1 MKRKILVIHN
11 GYPLRGDGGDKVR
24 TLNMLQSLDSIGFD
38 VCLLAFFK
46 KDFTLLA
53 LNKKSMPSNIKSY
66 FIFTLPDRWGLG
78 GIAALFRAVITWI
91 IVKCNHIEL
100 IQLET
105 SLSASCVRYLKK
117 NILVVTDFHAD
128 PVPELQ
134 MNGRTKSSI
143 NRAEKD
149 VCYALSRSQRIIAV
163 SNNLANNLKKYYSYD
178 CPFSIL
184 PCSFNSEKF
193 HIDPAQM
200 IALREKMHLKERIV
214 LCYLG
219 GLQKWQ
225 CVEETLDIFLRLK
238 KKDDRYFLCIYTND
252 DLTPFAKKIELLG
265 NDCLCMS
272 LRYEQVPLYLSIIDA
287 GFVLRHNSLVNINA
301 SPTKI
306 AEYMAVGAMVIATKY
321 SGDAKVLVEDSGYG
335 MILDEIENISSEM
348 IDELNLKIHSYKE
361 NKENASATIKNYIFK
376 SRLWHANEIKLKSL
390 YSNI

>member
-1 MKRKILVIHN
+1 
-11 GYPLRGDGGDKVR
+11 
-24 TLNMLQSLDSIGFD
+24 ML
-38 VCLLAFFK
+38 
-46 KDFTLLA
+46 
-53 LNKKSMPSNIKSY
+53 
-66 FIFTLPDRWGLG
+66 
-78 GIAALFRAVITWI
+78 RAVITWI

-219 GLQKWQ
+219 GLQK
-225 CVEETLDIFLRLK
+225 L
-238 KKDDRYFLCIYTND
+238 
-252 DLTPFAKKIELLG
+252 
-265 NDCLCMS
+265 S
-272 LRYEQVPLYLSIIDA
+272 L
-287 GFVLRHNSLVNINA
+287 
-301 SPTKI
+301 
-306 AEYMAVGAMVIATKY
+306 
-321 SGDAKVLVEDSGYG
+321 
-335 MILDEIENISSEM
+335 
-348 IDELNLKIHSYKE
+348 IH
-361 NKENASATIKNYIFK
+361 I
-376 SRLWHANEIKLKSL
+376 
-390 YSNI
+390 